1 MIIKQYQHPF
11 SEVIG
16 LLPVCDLCLSPGG
29 DSSSSGNAGG
39 PINDGDVED
48 GGSF

>member
-1 MIIKQYQHPF
+1 MDREQYSPPF

-16 LLPVCDLCLSPGG
+16 LLPVCDLCVSPGG